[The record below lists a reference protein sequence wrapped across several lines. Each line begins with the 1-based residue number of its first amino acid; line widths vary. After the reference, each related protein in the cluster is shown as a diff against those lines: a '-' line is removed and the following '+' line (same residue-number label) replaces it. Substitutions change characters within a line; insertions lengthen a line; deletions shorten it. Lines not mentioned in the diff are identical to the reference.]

1 MPVNRGALNF
11 TAPNRLHITFDTS
24 LDTPLPVKIDPL
36 PLSLLQPPADD
47 TEDTE
52 SPFLTVQMPEHHV
65 HHDTEVI
72 IPDQVV
78 DILDH
83 EQLIAWF
90 NEFFDKEEADL
101 RLKSDDL
108 SAYLG
113 VLHYKVDLDKTIK
126 VPGLNYLKGFGVQD
140 MQFTIPPPPS
150 GHNMHG
156 HLTIPN
162 AGVITL
168 GMGNVT
174 FDVMAGDIKLGMVY
188 IYNLDL
194 KPGNNTPPFE
204 GDFYFDKLVPN
215 LARFMET
222 QHDAL
227 ANGMIELNATGN
239 SAFHNG
245 QRIAYVEA
253 VLNRKSIPFRIP
265 ATTLLLDVVSG
276 LLAGGTNGSV
286 PPLLDTLGDVMGNK
300 TLFENMLSHFE
311 AGGNGGG
318 TQGRSSSADGAGTP
332 KVKRTVAQAF
342 GRSLQTNLLRLGL
355 RTLRSKFL
363 DGYSS
368 QQE

>member
-1 MPVNRGALNF
+1 MNRGALNF
-11 TAPNRLHITFDTS
+11 TAPDRLHITFDTS
-24 LDTPLPVKIDPL
+24 FDTPLPVKVDPL
-36 PLSLLQPPADD
+36 PLNFIRPPADGAED
-47 TEDTE
+47 EDTG
-52 SPFLTVQMPEHHV
+52 SPFLTVHMPEQHIHHE
-65 HHDTEVI
+65 TEVI

-83 EQLIAWF
+83 EQLTAWF

-101 RLKSDDL
+101 RLKADDL

-113 VLHYKVDLDKTIK
+113 ALHYQVDLDKTIK

-140 MQFTIPPPPS
+140 MQFIIPPPPT
-150 GHNMHG
+150 GHNMRG

-188 IYNLDL
+188 VYNLDL

-204 GDFYFDKLVPN
+204 GDFYFDELVPN
-215 LARFMET
+215 LAGFMAT

-227 ANGMIELNATGN
+227 AHGMIELNATGN

-245 QRIAYVEA
+245 QRIAYVEG
-253 VLNRKSIPFRIP
+253 VLNQKSIPFRIP

-276 LLAGGTNGSV
+276 LLAGGANGSG

-300 TLFENMLSHFE
+300 TLFENMLRHFE
-311 AGGNGGG
+311 TGSDGG
-318 TQGRSSSADGAGTP
+318 SSSADGVGTH
-332 KVKRTVAQAF
+332 KVKRTMAQVL
-342 GRSLQTNLLRLGL
+342 GRSMETNLFRLGL
-355 RTLRSKFL
+355 RTLRSKF
-363 DGYSS
+363 
-368 QQE
+368 